1 MNKLFVEVD
10 NPCVNNYQEPIAWG
24 NWRRSSIYHGIR
36 VFANDW
42 SDSPANYRD
51 SIEVDFDVIPGMVV
65 YPVLVQYGSG
75 DTFGY
80 STGEIVLVDVFDSLV
95 KAQNLE
101 LAIKNTD
108 AREYSII
115 VDGKVHDTY
124 TWTGYFETLEDVIIE
139 TEVVR
144 V

>member
-10 NPCVNNYQEPIAWG
+10 NPCVQNYQEPVQWG
-24 NWRRSSIYHGIR
+24 DWRRSSIYNGVR
-36 VFANDW
+36 VFDGDY
-42 SDSPANYRD
+42 SDHHANYRN
-51 SIEVDFDVIPGMVV
+51 SIEVDFDVVPGMVV

-75 DTFGY
+75 DSFGY
-80 STGEIVLVDVFDSLV
+80 SSGDITLVAVFDDDA
-95 KAQNLE
+95 KARNLIA
-101 LAIKNTD
+101 AIRS
-108 AREYSII
+108 AGPREYTI
-115 VDGKVHDTY
+115 VVDDKEYYTG